1 KLLDV
6 VDKHGSPG
14 RRRSAKSRKPS
25 QSPWKTIRSIIDKLA
40 QDVQSVKEMV
50 EGSGNNMGHDRSTE
64 ADDGNATPKNRLQ
77 TLDQPPQKRQQIG
90 RNSSD
95 TAGDIQNDAPIS
107 ADSSTNTDRP
117 ATPTPLLRR
126 LDIDENRAPSTPIP
140 NQSCTAPTTVPT
152 KVPTSVESSE
162 FKENTA
168 VGVTMPH
175 RSSHPIMST
184 ISQSDTSTQSVSEI
198 PRNPNFTISYRVEQG
213 VVVLV
218 PVNMEQCRNMP
229 FLFSQ
234 AEALGAR
241 ETGVFKY
248 VLPSDFELGAQAVPR
263 ITTHMSK
270 FGSRL
275 GPDDIFHISRTEDP
289 ETLEISETSFTP
301 TEPDELSEMLERRL
315 ADPEAISKMRYCT
328 DLSAQ
333 TAEARQQLGLPAE
346 SPIWPLK
353 GNMLDRTK
361 YRVPGLHWPY
371 GYVSGDDGSLFVI
384 HREDGKLP
392 SLNVLHYGREK
403 LWYVVARKDGDLVEN
418 EVKRGKCEQK
428 VRHASRWIP
437 RSKLRAMG
445 ASFVT
450 FVQRAREVV
459 VVWGDSYHQGGTV
472 GPTVAEAVNYG
483 GPGWSIEGYSECS
496 PNCDGYPIPNAFLEF
511 RAPNEPQREQGDEVS
526 QTVHASVQPQG
537 SERLARN
544 RLPEPTRDGQATES
558 ELRMNKQEARSQ
570 KRRRDAPIPQH
581 SRKKTTIQTMHSSAD
596 TAMTETEIRNDLVS
610 RMVTAIRSRDAIQQ
624 FFDIVHGRREP
635 EPTAMRINFTPNAA
649 ERQLRVQDPAQM
661 LENDVKFLS
670 MLSRKTTFHDFLTRL
685 FQVRLADHINEISRG
700 RLRSEP
706 AVIAKILQRT
716 GMSKRQYLYHRDRG
730 AKWREYCKVFP
741 GILGFIP
748 FETQRFGFSSS
759 SWLNLDEGEFT
770 SLRSHLKNEYTS
782 ALCVAGRAFEH
793 SLDPT
798 ADDVDFIFE
807 NLSISLDKISDGEL
821 ISTLRLFPA
830 KDENI
835 YNPDAYP
842 DWPRPEEWPNDS
854 PWPVDP
860 TSLPAS
866 GGIQCKLCHQS
877 NCPCYLC
884 HEKNCHCAAIRH
896 DIQPRIRDYE
906 DKYGAKNRGLQAVA
920 KEAGQIAYSKGTIIA
935 FLTGT
940 LAPPNTY
947 DNGQCIQVDRS
958 DILGE
963 PTVAQIN
970 CAESGNIS
978 RLFNHSCDPLARFK
992 GMRVSGK
999 FRIAIVA
1006 EENIYDG
1013 EEITVHYGQQ
1023 YWRREK
1029 CRCPA
1034 CRLGRRL

>member
-1 KLLDV
+1 
-6 VDKHGSPG
+6 
-14 RRRSAKSRKPS
+14 
-25 QSPWKTIRSIIDKLA
+25 
-40 QDVQSVKEMV
+40 MV
-50 EGSGNNMGHDRSTE
+50 EGSGIDTRHDRSTGANNE
-64 ADDGNATPKNRLQ
+64 KATPEDPLQ
-77 TLDQPPQKRQQIG
+77 ILDQPPHERQQFG
-90 RNSSD
+90 QNSSD
-95 TAGDIQNDAPIS
+95 TAGNIQNDAPIS
-107 ADSSTNTDRP
+107 TDSSTNIDRQ
-117 ATPTPLLRR
+117 AIPTPLLSG
-126 LDIDENRAPSTPIP
+126 LDIDENGAPSTPIP

-152 KVPTSVESSE
+152 TVPTSVESSE
-162 FKENTA
+162 VEENT
-168 VGVTMPH
+168 VVVVCMPH
-175 RSSHPIMST
+175 SSSHPIMST
-184 ISQSDTSTQSVSEI
+184 IPQSDTSAQSVSEI
-198 PRNPNFTISYRVEQG
+198 PRNPNITISYRVEQG

-218 PVNMEQCRNMP
+218 PVNMDQCRDMP

-248 VLPSDFELGAQAVPR
+248 VLPSDFKTNAYTFPK
-263 ITTHMSK
+263 ITTHISK

-275 GPDDIFHISRTEDP
+275 RPDDIFHISRTEDL
-289 ETLEISETSFTP
+289 ETLKVSETSFTP
-301 TEPDELSEMLERRL
+301 IEADELSEMLERRL
-315 ADPEAISKMRYCT
+315 ADREAMSKMRYCT

-333 TAEARQQLGLPAE
+333 TAEARRQLGLPAE

-403 LWYVVARKDGDLVEN
+403 LWYVVARKDGYLVEN

-450 FVQRAREVV
+450 LVQRAREVV

-483 GPGWSIEGYSECS
+483 HPGWSIEGYSECS
-496 PNCDGYPIPNAFLEF
+496 PNCDGFPIPNAFLEF
-511 RAPNEPQREQGDEVS
+511 CAPNEPQREQGDEVS
-526 QTVHASVQPQG
+526 QPVHDSIQSQG
-537 SERLARN
+537 RERLGRN
-544 RLPEPTRDGQATES
+544 RAPTRDGKATAN
-558 ELRMNKQEARSQ
+558 ELRMNKQEARPR
-570 KRRRDAPIPQH
+570 KRPRDAPIQQH

-596 TAMTETEIRNDLVS
+596 TVMTETEIRNDLVS

-624 FFDIVHGRREP
+624 FLDIVHGRRDP
-635 EPTAMRINFTPNAA
+635 EPTAIRLYLTTNASK
-649 ERQLRVQDPAQM
+649 RQLRIQDPAQM

-670 MLSRKTTFHDFLTRL
+670 MLSRKTAFHNFLTRL
-685 FQVRLADHINEISRG
+685 FQVRLADHIDEINQG
-700 RLRSEP
+700 RLRSDP
-706 AVIAKILQRT
+706 AIIAKILQRT
-716 GMSKRQYLYHRDRG
+716 GMNRRQCHYHRTQG
-730 AKWREYCKVFP
+730 AKWRKYCKAFP
-741 GILGFIP
+741 GILCFIP
-748 FETQRFGFSSS
+748 FETQKFGFSPK
-759 SWLNLDEGEFT
+759 SWLDLDEEDFA
-770 SLRSHLKNEYTS
+770 SVLSHLKTEYMS

-793 SLDPT
+793 SLDPA
-798 ADDVDFIFE
+798 ADDVDFNWE
-807 NLSISLDKISDGEL
+807 NMSVSLDKFSDGEL
-821 ISTLRLFPA
+821 VSILEVFPA

-866 GGIQCKLCHQS
+866 GGIECKLCHQS

-884 HEKNCHCAAIRH
+884 HKRNCHCAAIRH
-896 DIQPRIRDYE
+896 DIQPRIRNYE

-935 FLTGT
+935 FLTGV
-940 LAPPNTY
+940 LAPPDTY
-947 DNGQCIQVDRS
+947 DNGQCIQVDRG

-978 RLFNHSCDPLARFK
+978 RLFNHSCEPSARFK

-1006 EENIYDG
+1006 EENIYDE

-1029 CRCPA
+1029 CRCPV
-1034 CRLGRRL
+1034 CREQVAEGRETSLR